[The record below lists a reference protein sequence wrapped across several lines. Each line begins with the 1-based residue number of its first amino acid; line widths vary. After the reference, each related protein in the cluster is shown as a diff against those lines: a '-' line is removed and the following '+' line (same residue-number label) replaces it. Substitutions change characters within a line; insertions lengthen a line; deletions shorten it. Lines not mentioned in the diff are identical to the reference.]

1 MMVMMIMMTMIMIKR
16 MMLFTV
22 ITKRRSEATVKENQT
37 KMGNQKTYN
46 IGPFVQNCNLPGD
59 EADVAQGPDK

>member
-1 MMVMMIMMTMIMIKR
+1 MMMMIMIKR

-46 IGPFVQNCNLPGD
+46 IGPFVQNYSTYLVMKPMLLKVLISKRQ
-59 EADVAQGPDK
+59 A